1 MVSPK
6 RENEEEGIFLTNT
19 TAVSTRDVTEKMCGI
34 DDVMDE
40 CDVVQQLLWTTDFDT
55 TGKNNDSLSW
65 RPRSEEWN
73 DDAKDGVEGGVVNNS
88 VDCLE

>member
-1 MVSPK
+1 M
-6 RENEEEGIFLTNT
+6 
-19 TAVSTRDVTEKMCGI
+19 
-34 DDVMDE
+34 DD